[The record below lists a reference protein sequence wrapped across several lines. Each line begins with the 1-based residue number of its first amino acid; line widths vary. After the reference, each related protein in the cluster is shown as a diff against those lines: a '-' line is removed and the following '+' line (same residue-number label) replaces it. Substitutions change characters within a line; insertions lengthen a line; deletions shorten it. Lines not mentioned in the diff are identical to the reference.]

1 MGKGE
6 ERAQGAPERPDDD
19 PASSS
24 TRARGIFDEPATLR
38 EPAAP
43 RVPRVMP
50 PSAVAVIPM
59 PGQPRAR
66 AADAP
71 PPTLQEA
78 REATDALLREIFEE
92 DLEAPA
98 EPGREQ
104 PPARAASREEDWPQE
119 LHSLP
124 LVETSRE

>member
-6 ERAQGAPERPDDD
+6 DRAHGAPEQHDDD
-19 PASSS
+19 RASSP
-24 TRARGIFDEPATLR
+24 THPKRIFDEPATLR

-43 RVPRVMP
+43 RVPRVIP

-59 PGQPRAR
+59 PGEARAR
-66 AADAP
+66 TDAP
-71 PPTLQEA
+71 LPTLQEA

-98 EPGREQ
+98 EPGHEQ

-124 LVETSRE
+124 LAETAHE

>member
-6 ERAQGAPERPDDD
+6 DGAHGAPEQSKR
-19 PASSS
+19 
-24 TRARGIFDEPATLR
+24 IFDEPATLR

-43 RVPRVMP
+43 RVPHVIP

-59 PGQPRAR
+59 SDEARAR
-66 AADAP
+66 AHDAP
-71 PPTLQEA
+71 PHTLQEA

-92 DLEAPA
+92 DLEAPV

-104 PPARAASREEDWPQE
+104 APARAASREEDWPQE
-119 LHSLP
+119 LHALP
-124 LVETSRE
+124 LAETAHE

>member
-1 MGKGE
+1 MGKGK
-6 ERAQGAPERPDDD
+6 ERAHGAPETQPKR
-19 PASSS
+19 
-24 TRARGIFDEPATLR
+24 IFDEPATLR

-43 RVPRVMP
+43 RVPRVIP
-50 PSAVAVIPM
+50 PSAVAVIPLSDEA
-59 PGQPRAR
+59 RAR
-66 AADAP
+66 AHDAP
-71 PPTLQEA
+71 PHTLQEA

-119 LHSLP
+119 LHALP
-124 LVETSRE
+124 LVETAHE